1 MQDVLNLL
9 KKPVL
14 SITGEDGLFIVFRKV
29 HFSNCEREKERERER
44 ERERL
49 LICFVRS
56 LGTMYTSLSARMRK
70 IVKKF

>member
-44 ERERL
+44 ERL
-49 LICFVRS
+49 LICFVHS